1 MINETRLNLFV
12 KALDEQR
19 FYDAHEV
26 LEELWFPVRFVDTNE
41 IKLLKGFINAAV
53 SFELIKKGRKKPSN
67 IAWRNYLKY
76 RQLIFK
82 TTNPELNIYYKIS
95 LHIEKTRKN
104 ILI

>member
-1 MINETRLNLFV
+1 MINEERFHSFV

-26 LEELWFPVRFVDTNE
+26 LEVLWFPVRFEDTNE
-41 IKLLKGFINAAV
+41 VKLLKGFINAAV
-53 SFELIKKGRKKPSN
+53 CFELIKKGRIKQSN

-76 RQLIFK
+76 RQLLFK
-82 TTNPELNIYYKIS
+82 TTTPKLNIYYKIS